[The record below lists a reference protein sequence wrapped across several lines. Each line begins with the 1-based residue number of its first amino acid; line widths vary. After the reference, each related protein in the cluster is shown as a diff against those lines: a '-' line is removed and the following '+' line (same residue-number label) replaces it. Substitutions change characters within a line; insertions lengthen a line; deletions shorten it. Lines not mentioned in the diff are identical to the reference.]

1 MGNKGRD
8 SNIELLRVIAMF
20 LVLIVHSDFF
30 SLGAPSKLDI
40 QNNFLDSSLRVFFQS
55 LSIACVDI
63 FVVISGWFGIRPKVK
78 GLLSYIFQC
87 LFFLIGI
94 YAFCLILGIA
104 ELSFDGIRGCFAATR
119 LNWFI
124 KAYLLLYIISPILNA
139 FIETASR
146 NQFKWTLNFF
156 YAFQF
161 FYGWIFPSAT
171 AFIQDGYSTISFIG
185 LYLMARYLRIYRPNF
200 TALKSKIDVLL
211 SLTVVGFHCCPE
223 KFLP

>member
-104 ELSFDGIRGCFAATR
+104 ELSFDGIRECFAATR
-119 LNWFI
+119 LHS
-124 KAYLLLYIISPILNA
+124 LLSPISYWGGLCVILLA
-139 FIETASR
+139 IFVLA
-146 NQFKWTLNFF
+146 LF
-156 YAFQF
+156 YDQ
-161 FYGWIFPSAT
+161 
-171 AFIQDGYSTISFIG
+171 
-185 LYLMARYLRIYRPNF
+185 LRIYLWNK
-200 TALKSKIDVLL
+200 LWVYIDIK
-211 SLTVVGFHCCPE
+211 CQ
-223 KFLP
+223 KYNIDK